1 MRMPTCL
8 CYVHMCTP
16 LFSPNSFL
24 TRFRLAFYVFL
35 FWFLLLF
42 VVFLLVL
49 FPLAKVVA
57 ISLAPC
63 ASMNG
68 KASTSALGEGQHAI
82 WGNKI
87 KKRDRV
93 REL

>member
-1 MRMPTCL
+1 
-8 CYVHMCTP
+8 MCTP

-68 KASTSALGEGQHAI
+68 KASTSALGGRPARNLGE
-82 WGNKI
+82 
-87 KKRDRV
+87 
-93 REL
+93 